1 MMEFLNI
8 EIGMQKFRLLKQ
20 VKRHKRTY
28 LMLLL
33 APLCLQAEAAGVR
46 GPASTNQPPPAAQE
60 EIVTEGVV
68 ESGADATESPATQP
82 TVAEPI
88 ATESIASEP
97 PVQEQ
102 EAKKPA
108 EKVPT
113 FNVFEFK
120 VDGNTVLPAGKIE
133 EAVYPHMGEAKT
145 IDDVEKARSA
155 LEKSYQDAGYLTV
168 SVSIPQQEVDA
179 GIVRLLVTEG
189 SVETLRIKDSQYT
202 SLAEIKSRVA
212 EFQEG
217 KVPHFPTAQQQ
228 LGTVN
233 KGQNRQVTPVLR
245 PGKSPGKV
253 EVDLKVQDQLP
264 LHGSLELNDRYSPNT
279 TETRLNGSM
288 RYENLWQKDHSVG
301 LSFQVSPEDL
311 NEVKVFS
318 GTYVIPRL
326 NGDYFAAYG
335 VISDSDISAVG
346 DVNVIGKGY
355 IAGARYIHPLP
366 SSESYYQGLT
376 LGADYKTFK
385 ESVQLLGADGFNTPI
400 SYLALV
406 LGYDGTYQTAS
417 AQTQMNLTLNFAPR
431 GFGNTEREFNDKRF
445 DANPNYA
452 FLRADLKHLQKLPLD
467 WAIQAKLSAQLASDF
482 LISTEQ
488 FAIGGVDSVRGYLE
502 SSELGDNGIL
512 ASLELRT
519 PPLKKYI
526 SQHLFTD
533 YIKDF
538 YAFGFIDAGTARTY
552 NVSSDSRRE
561 LLSAGLGFKLKST
574 GGLFTNLDYAH
585 AYKDAIQVDK
595 GDDRLHF
602 RVGYEW

>member
-1 MMEFLNI
+1 MLKPHVLKPIAYLLSAYFL
-8 EIGMQKFRLLKQ
+8 
-20 VKRHKRTY
+20 
-28 LMLLL
+28 LLL
-33 APLCLQAEAAGVR
+33 APMRLDA
-46 GPASTNQPPPAAQE
+46 
-60 EIVTEGVV
+60 
-68 ESGADATESPATQP
+68 ADATET
-82 TVAEPI
+82 TVANPPEAVQSSGSTEASSIADESFQPVSETLSAVDDGQ
-88 ATESIASEP
+88 ATESKTSDA
-97 PVQEQ
+97 
-102 EAKKPA
+102 A
-108 EKVPT
+108 EKPPT

-120 VDGNTVLPAGKIE
+120 VDGNTVLPNGKIE
-133 EAVYPHMGEAKT
+133 EAVYPFMGETKT

-155 LEKSYQDAGYLTV
+155 LEKTYQDNGYLTV

-189 SVETLRIKDSQYT
+189 SVETLRVKDSQYT

-228 LGTVN
+228 LGTVS
-233 KGQNRQVTPVLR
+233 KGANRQVTPVLR

-253 EVDLKVQDQLP
+253 EVDLKVQDKLP
-264 LHGSLELNDRYSPNT
+264 LHGSLELNDRYAPNT
-279 TETRLNGSM
+279 TETRLNGSV

-366 SSESYYQGLT
+366 SSENFYHGMT

-385 ESVQLLGADGFNTPI
+385 ESVVLLGADGFNSPV
-400 SYLALV
+400 SYLAFV
-406 LGYDGTYQTAS
+406 LGYDGTYQTALS
-417 AQTQMNLTLNFAPR
+417 QTQATFNLNFAPR
-431 GFGNTEREFNDKRF
+431 GLGNTDREFNERRL
-445 DANPNYA
+445 DAKPNYM
-452 FLRADLKHLQKLPLD
+452 FLRADIKHLQKLPLD
-467 WAIQAKLSAQLASDF
+467 WSIQAKLSAQASSQK
-482 LISTEQ
+482 LIATEQ
-488 FAIGGVDSVRGYLE
+488 FTIGGVDSVRGYLE
-502 SSELGDNGIL
+502 SSELGDNG
-512 ASLELRT
+512 ASLSVELRT
-519 PPLKKYI
+519 PQLKQYI
-526 SQHLFTD
+526 SQHLFSD

-538 YAFGFIDAGTARTY
+538 YAFGFVDAGVTRVYDAANGDNTR
-552 NVSSDSRRE
+552 D
-561 LLSAGLGFKLKST
+561 LLSAGLGLKLKSNS
-574 GGLFTNLDYAH
+574 GLFTYLDYAH
-585 AYKDAIQVDK
+585 AYNDAMQVDK

-602 RVGYEW
+602 RLGYEW

>member
-1 MMEFLNI
+1 MVGFLYI
-8 EIGMQKFRLLKQ
+8 EISMQKPHVLKPLAF
-20 VKRHKRTY
+20 HISAY

-33 APLCLQAEAAGVR
+33 APLRLDAADAEA
-46 GPASTNQPPPAAQE
+46 TNQEEAVKSSNQSLSNAQ
-60 EIVTEGVV
+60 
-68 ESGADATESPATQP
+68 TQP
-82 TVAEPI
+82 
-88 ATESIASEP
+88 ESEESEP
-97 PVQEQ
+97 QANAEQ
-102 EAKKPA
+102 AKAA
-108 EKVPT
+108 ETKSEQTPEKQPT

-120 VDGNTVLPAGKIE
+120 VDGNTVLPNGKIE
-133 EAVYPHMGEAKT
+133 EAIYPFMGEAKT

-155 LEKSYQDAGYLTV
+155 LEKTYQDNGYLTV

-189 SVETLRIKDSQYT
+189 SVEILRIKDSQYT

-253 EVDLKVQDQLP
+253 EVDLKVQDKLP

-279 TETRLNGSM
+279 TETRLNGSV

-311 NEVKVFS
+311 SEVKVFS

-366 SSESYYQGLT
+366 STESYYQGLT

-385 ESVQLLGADGFNTPI
+385 ESVVLLGADGFNTPI
-400 SYLALV
+400 SYLAFV
-406 LGYDGTYQTAS
+406 LGYDGTYQTELS
-417 AQTQMNLTLNFAPR
+417 QTQANLTFNFAPR
-431 GFGNTEREFNDKRF
+431 GLGNNEREFNDKRD
-445 DANPNYA
+445 DAKPNYA
-452 FLRADLKHLQKLPLD
+452 FLRTDIKHTQKLPLE
-467 WAIQAKLSAQLASDF
+467 WSLQAKLSGQIASEK
-482 LISTEQ
+482 LISAEQ
-488 FAIGGVDSVRGYLE
+488 FTIGGVDSVRGYLE
-502 SSELGDNGIL
+502 SSELGDNG
-512 ASLELRT
+512 ASVSLELRT
-519 PPLKKYI
+519 PQLKKYI
-526 SQHLFTD
+526 SQHLFSD

-538 YAFGFIDAGTARTY
+538 YAFSFIDAGVIRVY
-552 NVSSDSRRE
+552 DVSGGDSTRD
-561 LLSAGLGFKLKST
+561 LLSAGLGFKLKGT

-585 AYKDAIQVDK
+585 AYKDAIDVDK

>member
-1 MMEFLNI
+1 
-8 EIGMQKFRLLKQ
+8 MQTPLLRKPIA
-20 VKRHKRTY
+20 KHRWTY
-28 LMLLL
+28 ILLLL
-33 APLCLQAEAAGVR
+33 APLRVLAEHAEAPPAPSTEQD
-46 GPASTNQPPPAAQE
+46 GPAPFSQSN
-60 EIVTEGVV
+60 G
-68 ESGADATESPATQP
+68 SPAPDKTTQAP
-82 TVAEPI
+82 
-88 ATESIASEP
+88 
-97 PVQEQ
+97 
-102 EAKKPA
+102 
-108 EKVPT
+108 EKETPK

-120 VDGNTVLPAGKIE
+120 VDGNTVLGASKIE
-133 EAVYPHMGEAKT
+133 EAVYPFMGEAKT

-155 LEKSYQDAGYLTV
+155 LEKTYQDAGYLTV
-168 SVSIPQQEVDA
+168 SVSIPQQEVDT
-179 GIVRLLVTEG
+179 GVVRLLVTEG
-189 SVETLRIKDSQYT
+189 TVEALRIKDAQYT

-253 EVDLKVQDQLP
+253 DVDLKVQDKLP
-264 LHGSLELNDRYSPNT
+264 LHGSLELNDRYSSNT

-288 RYENLWQKDHSVG
+288 RYENLWQKDHSIG

-346 DVNVIGKGY
+346 DVSVIGKGY

-366 SSESYYQGLT
+366 YSENFYQGLT

-385 ESVQLLGADGFNTPI
+385 ESVVLLGADGFNTPI
-400 SYLALV
+400 SYLAFMV
-406 LGYDGTYQTAS
+406 GYDGTYQTS
-417 AQTQMNLTLNFAPR
+417 SSQTQLNLAFNFAPR
-431 GFGNTEREFNDKRF
+431 GLGNNEREFNDKRD
-445 DANPNYA
+445 DAKPNYA
-452 FLRADLKHLQKLPLD
+452 FLRADLKHTHKLPMD
-467 WAIQAKLSAQLASDF
+467 WSVQAKLGGQIASDK
-482 LISTEQ
+482 LISAEQ
-488 FAIGGVDSVRGYLE
+488 FTIGGVDSVRGYLE
-502 SSELGDNGIL
+502 SSELGDNGVL

-526 SQHLFTD
+526 SQHLFSD

-538 YAFGFIDAGTARTY
+538 YAFGFVDAGITKTY
-552 NVSSDSRRE
+552 LLSGSDSTRE
-561 LLSAGLGFKLKST
+561 LTSAGLGFKIKSN
-574 GGLFTNLDYAH
+574 GGVFTNLDYAH
-585 AYKDAIQVDK
+585 AYKDAVQVDK

>member
-1 MMEFLNI
+1 
-8 EIGMQKFRLLKQ
+8 MQKPHVLKPLAF
-20 VKRHKRTY
+20 HISAY

-33 APLCLQAEAAGVR
+33 APLRLDAADAEAGSQAEVTETSNQSQADAQPL
-46 GPASTNQPPPAAQE
+46 PASDKSETQAN
-60 EIVTEGVV
+60 TEQAK
-68 ESGADATESPATQP
+68 S
-82 TVAEPI
+82 AETKP
-88 ATESIASEP
+88 
-97 PVQEQ
+97 EQ
-102 EAKKPA
+102 KA
-108 EKVPT
+108 EKQPT

-120 VDGNTVLPAGKIE
+120 VDGNTVLPNGKIE
-133 EAVYPHMGEAKT
+133 EAIYPFMGEAKT

-155 LEKSYQDAGYLTV
+155 LEKTYQDNGYLTV

-253 EVDLKVQDQLP
+253 EVDLKVQDKLP

-279 TETRLNGSM
+279 TETRLNGSV

-311 NEVKVFS
+311 SEVKVFS

-366 SSESYYQGLT
+366 STESYYQGLT

-385 ESVQLLGADGFNTPI
+385 ESVVLLGADGFNTPI
-400 SYLALV
+400 SYLAFV
-406 LGYDGTYQTAS
+406 LGYDGTYQTALS
-417 AQTQMNLTLNFAPR
+417 QTQANLTFNFAPR
-431 GFGNTEREFNDKRF
+431 GLGNNEREFNDKRD
-445 DANPNYA
+445 DAKPNYA
-452 FLRADLKHLQKLPLD
+452 FLRTDIKHTQKLPLE
-467 WAIQAKLSAQLASDF
+467 WSLQAKLSGQIASEK
-482 LISTEQ
+482 LISAEQ
-488 FAIGGVDSVRGYLE
+488 FTIGGVDSVRGYLE
-502 SSELGDNGIL
+502 SSELGDNG
-512 ASLELRT
+512 ASVSLELRT
-519 PPLKKYI
+519 PQLKKYI
-526 SQHLFTD
+526 SQHLFSD

-538 YAFGFIDAGTARTY
+538 YAFSFIDAGVIRVY
-552 NVSSDSRRE
+552 DVSGGDSTRD
-561 LLSAGLGFKLKST
+561 LLSAGLGFKLKGT

-585 AYKDAIQVDK
+585 AYKDAIDVDK

>member
-1 MMEFLNI
+1 MVEFLYI
-8 EIGMQKFRLLKQ
+8 EIGMQKPHVLKPLAFHISAYLL
-20 VKRHKRTY
+20 
-28 LMLLL
+28 LLL
-33 APLCLQAEAAGVR
+33 APLRLDAADAEASNQLEAVQT
-46 GPASTNQPPPAAQE
+46 PSTTEPVNASNAAEAQTN
-60 EIVTEGVV
+60 
-68 ESGADATESPATQP
+68 
-82 TVAEPI
+82 VAEP
-88 ATESIASEP
+88 
-97 PVQEQ
+97 
-102 EAKKPA
+102 KPA
-108 EKVPT
+108 EVKPEQKAEKAPT

-120 VDGNTVLPAGKIE
+120 VDGNTVLPNSKIE
-133 EAVYPHMGEAKT
+133 VAVYPFMGEAKT

-155 LEKSYQDAGYLTV
+155 LEKTYQDNGYLTV

-253 EVDLKVQDQLP
+253 EVDLKVQDKLP

-279 TETRLNGSM
+279 TETRLNGSV

-366 SSESYYQGLT
+366 STESYYQGLT

-385 ESVQLLGADGFNTPI
+385 ESVVLLGADGFNTPI
-400 SYLALV
+400 SYLAFV
-406 LGYDGTYQTAS
+406 LGYDGTYQTPVS
-417 AQTQMNLTLNFAPR
+417 QTQANLTFNFAPR
-431 GFGNTEREFNDKRF
+431 GLGNNEREFNLKRN
-445 DANPNYA
+445 DAKPNYA
-452 FLRADLKHLQKLPLD
+452 FLRTDIKHTQKLPLE
-467 WAIQAKLSAQLASDF
+467 WSLQAKLSGQIASEK
-482 LISTEQ
+482 LISAEQ
-488 FAIGGVDSVRGYLE
+488 FTIGGVDSVRGYLE
-502 SSELGDNGIL
+502 SSELGDNGAL

-519 PPLKKYI
+519 PQLKKYI
-526 SQHLFTD
+526 SQHLFSD

-538 YAFGFIDAGTARTY
+538 YAFGFVDAGVTRVY
-552 NVSSDSRRE
+552 DISGGDSTRD
-561 LLSAGLGFKLKST
+561 LLSAGMGFKLKGN

-585 AYKDAIQVDK
+585 AYKDAIDVDK

>member
-1 MMEFLNI
+1 MVKFLYI
-8 EIGMQKFRLLKQ
+8 EIGMQTPTLRKPIA
-20 VKRHKRTY
+20 RHTWTY
-28 LMLLL
+28 LLLL
-33 APLCLQAEAAGVR
+33 LTPLRVLAEHGE
-46 GPASTNQPPPAAQE
+46 PPAAPSPEQD
-60 EIVTEGVV
+60 GPAPFSQS
-68 ESGADATESPATQP
+68 SGFPAPVKAAQ
-82 TVAEPI
+82 VAE
-88 ATESIASEP
+88 E
-97 PVQEQ
+97 
-102 EAKKPA
+102 KP
-108 EKVPT
+108 PT

-133 EAVYPHMGEAKT
+133 EAVYPFMGEAKT
-145 IDDVEKARSA
+145 FEDVEKARSA
-155 LEKSYQDAGYLTV
+155 LEKTYQDAGYLTV
-168 SVSIPQQEVDA
+168 SVSIPLQESDT
-179 GIVRLLVTEG
+179 GLVRLQVTEG
-189 SVETLRIKDSQYT
+189 AVEALRIKDAQYT

-253 EVDLKVQDQLP
+253 DVDLKVQDKLP
-264 LHGSLELNDRYSPNT
+264 LHGSLELNDRYSANT
-279 TETRLNGSM
+279 TETRLNGSV

-346 DVNVIGKGY
+346 DVSVIGKGY

-366 SSESYYQGLT
+366 YSENFYQGLT

-385 ESVQLLGADGFNTPI
+385 ESVVLLGSDGFNTPI
-400 SYLALV
+400 SYLAFMV
-406 LGYDGTYQTAS
+406 GYDGTYQTPS
-417 AQTQMNLTLNFAPR
+417 SQTQLNLAFNFAPR
-431 GFGNTEREFNDKRF
+431 GLGNNEREFNDKRN
-445 DANPNYA
+445 DAKPNYA
-452 FLRADLKHLQKLPLD
+452 FLRADLKHTHKLPMD
-467 WAIQAKLSAQLASDF
+467 WSVQAKLSGQIASDK
-482 LISTEQ
+482 LISAEQ
-488 FAIGGVDSVRGYLE
+488 FTIGGVDTVRGYLE
-502 SSELGDNGIL
+502 SSELGDNGVL

-526 SQHLFTD
+526 SQHLFSD

-538 YAFGFIDAGTARTY
+538 YAFGFVDAGITKTY
-552 NVSSDSRRE
+552 LISGSDSTRE
-561 LLSAGLGFKLKST
+561 LTSAGLGFKLKSN

-585 AYKDAIQVDK
+585 AYKDAVQVDK